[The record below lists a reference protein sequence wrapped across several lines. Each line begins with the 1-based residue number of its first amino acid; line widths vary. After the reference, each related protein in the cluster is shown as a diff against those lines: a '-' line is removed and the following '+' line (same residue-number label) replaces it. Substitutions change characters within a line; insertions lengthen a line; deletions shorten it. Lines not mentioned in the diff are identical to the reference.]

1 MEAACELVKNEK
13 YKITPEIMIPLVGHV
28 NELKIMRENAVKV
41 CEQVIK
47 KFGVKIKYL
56 IGTMIELPRAA
67 ITADEIAR
75 YADFFSCGTNDLTQ
89 TTFGLSRDDA
99 QKFLPAYVE
108 QKILPWDPFVSLD
121 ESGVGELIKI
131 GVKKGL
137 QTNAHLKVGICGEHG
152 GDPRSVEF
160 CHNIHL
166 NYVSCSP
173 YRVPIAKLSAAI
185 AALRGKV

>member
-1 MEAACELVKNEK
+1 MRQNAELICK
-13 YKITPEIMIPLVGHV
+13 
-28 NELKIMRENAVKV
+28 KV
-41 CEQVIK
+41 IHET
-47 KFGVKIKYL
+47 GVKIKYL

-67 ITADEIAR
+67 LTADEIAK

-89 TTFGLSRDDA
+89 TTFGLSRDDS
-99 QKFLPAYVE
+99 QKFLPTYVE
-108 QKILPWDPFVSLD
+108 KKILPKDPFVSLD
-121 ESGVGELIKI
+121 QNGVGQLIKI

-137 QTNAHLKVGICGEHG
+137 KTKPHLKIGICGEHG
-152 GDPRSVEF
+152 GDPQSVEF

-185 AALRGKV
+185 AALRNGK